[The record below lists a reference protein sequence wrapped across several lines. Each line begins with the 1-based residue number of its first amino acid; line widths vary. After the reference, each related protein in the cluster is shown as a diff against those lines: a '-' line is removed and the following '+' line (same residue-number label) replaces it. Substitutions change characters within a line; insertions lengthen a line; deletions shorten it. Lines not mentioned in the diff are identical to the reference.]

1 MAAGSTA
8 AAELR
13 FPSCSGAGP
22 AGSSPFPCA
31 ALRAVAVT
39 VHASNAAAGRGLST
53 ARSVRAAF
61 RRKRRRL
68 WPSAAAGGRCGAGWA
83 AGCWWVTAL
92 PRAGQGRAAGQPS
105 PLPPGSGGSPRA
117 PPGSSHGL
125 GGATSPPRW
134 QLSRGRGA
142 AGRGVAQPPGELG
155 GRPGRA
161 GPGLGPWAGPLS
173 ASPAAAWPPRL
184 AVGAGCAGWPRRWC
198 WRAPG
203 CRFTAFGSSDRGCVA
218 LSDLTR
224 FRGGGSLFWFKE
236 LCKHGFK
243 EQIKSAG
250 SCTACGRKFMIVFCV
265 L

>member
-1 MAAGSTA
+1 MVGDGA
-8 AAELR
+8 
-13 FPSCSGAGP
+13 PSG
-22 AGSSPFPCA
+22 
-31 ALRAVAVT
+31 
-39 VHASNAAAGRGLST
+39 
-53 ARSVRAAF
+53 
-61 RRKRRRL
+61 
-68 WPSAAAGGRCGAGWA
+68 
-83 AGCWWVTAL
+83 
-92 PRAGQGRAAGQPS
+92 RAGQGGGSAFSPS
-105 PLPPGSGGSPRA
+105 PREWREPPSAARVLPRVRGRDLPSPVAAQPRA
-117 PPGSSHGL
+117 G
-125 GGATSPPRW
+125 
-134 QLSRGRGA
+134 GRGPRGCA
-142 AGRGVAQPPGELG
+142 APRRA
-155 GRPGRA
+155 RWSA

>member
-155 GRPGRA
+155 GRPGRGWA
-161 GPGLGPWAGPLS
+161 RGQGLSRHPLPRPGRRVSLS
-173 ASPAAAWPPRL
+173 APA
-184 AVGAGCAGWPRRWC
+184 V
-198 WRAPG
+198 PG
-203 CRFTAFGSSDRGCVA
+203 G
-218 LSDLTR
+218 
-224 FRGGGSLFWFKE
+224 RGGGAGE
-236 LCKHGFK
+236 LPAAVL
-243 EQIKSAG
+243 QPSAPPTG
-250 SCTACGRKFMIVFCV
+250 AV
-265 L
+265 